1 MTVTGGSARLHL
13 RAALSEPDA
22 TLAAGIASLDP
33 AERERLRDALRAAD
47 PYAEA
52 PELSVKRC
60 QAPRRG
66 MDRCGKPAGMAVC
79 IEGILGRGACADAP
93 SPGVIT

>member
-1 MTVTGGSARLHL
+1 MTVLGGSARLHL
-13 RAALSEPDA
+13 RAALTEAQDV
-22 TLAAGIASLDP
+22 LEAGIASLDP
-33 AERERLRDALRAAD
+33 AERERLSVALKAAD

-52 PELSVKRC
+52 PELAVKGC

-66 MDRCGKPAGMAVC
+66 MDRCGKPAGMGVC

-93 SPGVIT
+93 

>member
-1 MTVTGGSARLHL
+1 MSVLGGSARLHL
-13 RAALSEPDA
+13 RAALSEPADV
-22 TLAAGIASLDP
+22 LEAGIASLDP
-33 AERERLRDALRAAD
+33 AERERLRIALSASD
-47 PYAEA
+47 P
-52 PELSVKRC
+52 PELAVKTC

-66 MDRCGKPAGMAVC
+66 MDRCGRPPGGMAVC